1 MNSASIDPI
10 PLVDRGRAEFPNLR
24 AVIITKEDSGLYKLG
39 THYSILNTRNI
50 FSPSGEQLM
59 KTADEPRDKE

>member
-1 MNSASIDPI
+1 MNSASIGRFKPTEIGDNEIVPI

-24 AVIITKEDSGLYKLG
+24 TVIITKEDSGLYKLG

-50 FSPSGEQLM
+50 ISFF
-59 KTADEPRDKE
+59 